1 MGSSPLTRGKHAAL
15 DRRRER
21 RGIIPAH
28 AGKTRPQQGLRAT
41 PQAHPRSRGENGK
54 SSRGWPGDPGSSP
67 LTRGKLAGDGVGGLS
82 PGAHPRSRGENT
94 FADSAAVAFV
104 GSSPLTRGKPR
115 LFGVADRAP
124 GLIPAHAGKTRPVT
138 KRAAPSRAHPR
149 SRGENRCLP
158 EGVTLHQGSSPLTRG
173 KRRSEDIQRDAD
185 GLIPAHAGKTGTRSL
200 GSMGVG
206 AHPRS
211 RGENTIADAVA
222 ALSQGSSPLTRGK
235 HPARSALVQLQG
247 IIPAHA
253 GKTCAGDSEVIPNTD
268 HPRSRGENR
277 VRVLRRSWSLG
288 SSPLTQGKRFGKLV
302 EILDI
307 GLIPAHAG
315 KTPDESGC
323 QAGAWAHPRSRGE
336 NSGGCEPPQL
346 PRGSSPLTRG
356 KRTDQTGALTEDRA
370 HPRSRGENFKHG
382 IEAPLDLGSSPLTR
396 GKRASCGSRIDQL
409 RLIPAHAG
417 KTRSLPDAVTCGRAH
432 PRSRGEN
439 KPMERR
445 SMTPSGSSP
454 LTRGKQCPACCSHFC
469 PRLIPAHAG
478 KTWPGSKEPHGVRAH
493 PRSRGEN
500 AFHARVSHVLRW
512 LIPAHAGKTSRSPA
526 RAGTPR
532 AHPRS
537 RGENHQVLADDDP
550 RRGSSPLTRG
560 KRRHT
565 MT

>member
-1 MGSSPLTRGKHAAL
+1 MRTGSSPLTRGKQGLDRLALWEWGLIPAHAGKTLSRMLSLRCRRDHPRSRGENTPRDQHWCSCKGSSPLTRGKHA
-15 DRRRER
+15 RVTVKSSPTR
-21 RGIIPAH
+21 IIPAH
-28 AGKTRPQQGLRAT
+28 AGKTECACCVGHGHW
-41 PQAHPRSRGENGK
+41 AHPRSRRENASASLSK
-54 SSRGWPGDPGSSP
+54 SLTLGSSP
-67 LTRGKLAGDGVGGLS
+67 LTRGKRLTNQDAKLA
-82 PGAHPRSRGENT
+82 R
-94 FADSAAVAFV
+94 
-104 GSSPLTRGKPR
+104 
-115 LFGVADRAP
+115 
-124 GLIPAHAGKTRPVT
+124 GLIPAHAGKTR
-138 KRAAPSRAHPR
+138 
-149 SRGENRCLP
+149 
-158 EGVTLHQGSSPLTRG
+158 SPIRW
-173 KRRSEDIQRDAD
+173 
-185 GLIPAHAGKTGTRSL
+185 PW
-200 GSMGVG
+200 
-206 AHPRS
+206 P
-211 RGENTIADAVA
+211 
-222 ALSQGSSPLTRGK
+222 
-235 HPARSALVQLQG
+235 
-247 IIPAHA
+247 
-253 GKTCAGDSEVIPNTD
+253 
-268 HPRSRGENR
+268 
-277 VRVLRRSWSLG
+277 W
-288 SSPLTQGKRFGKLV
+288 
-302 EILDI
+302 
-307 GLIPAHAG
+307 
-315 KTPDESGC
+315 
-323 QAGAWAHPRSRGE
+323 WAHPRSRGE